1 MKSLRILVFLI
12 VISSIVL
19 LYYFWNFNVQSVIC
33 SKVKIGTIRD
43 SISGNVH
50 VIAEKKYIIKSSVQG
65 IVSQVA
71 MQPYEKSISVESN
84 QTILQLDVADLNLSL
99 SRALESEYYFLE
111 KIKAGSSAAL
121 QLEIEEQDFIS
132 LKLLYEEGDISKAE
146 IDRKANLVDRLRIQF
161 AHEQISLDEG
171 RLNHSIN
178 INNLRAQIN
187 TMRIVSPIDGQ
198 LISSNVKPGDL
209 IFPGHH
215 IATVISSDR
224 IIEASLNEEDFSGL
238 REGLLAGITLFSIGD
253 TILDAQVSRFSTNVN
268 PSTGRRIVYL
278 EITDKSITLPPGA
291 SGRVEIIKHELEG
304 RKLLPRKALI
314 GNSVFVV
321 NDGKVEIRD
330 VIIGAKNLMMVEII
344 EGLTPNDI
352 VVIETP
358 HLLRDGQNI
367 RPMLIKGEN

>member
-19 LYYFWNFNVQSVIC
+19 LYFFWNFNVQSVIC

>member
-19 LYYFWNFNVQSVIC
+19 LYFFWNFNVQSVIC

-65 IVSQVA
+65 IVSEVA
-71 MQPYEKSISVESN
+71 MQPYEKSISIESN
-84 QTILQLDVADLNLSL
+84 QTILQLDVTDLNLSL
-99 SRALESEYYFLE
+99 SRALEAEYYFLE
-111 KIKAGSSAAL
+111 KIKAGNSAAL

-132 LKLLYEEGDISKAE
+132 LKLLYEEGDIAKAE

-238 REGLLAGITLFSIGD
+238 KEGLLAGITLFAIGD

-344 EGLTPNDI
+344 EGLNPNDI

-358 HLLRDGQNI
+358 HLLREGQNI
-367 RPMLIKGEN
+367 RPILIKGEN